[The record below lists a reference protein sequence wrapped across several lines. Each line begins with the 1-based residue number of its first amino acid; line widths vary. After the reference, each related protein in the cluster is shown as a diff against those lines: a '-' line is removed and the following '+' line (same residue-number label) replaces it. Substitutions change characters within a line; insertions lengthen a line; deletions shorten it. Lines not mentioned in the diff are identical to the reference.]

1 MNKDKNISELIEK
14 AKESLGAAKSLFYEG
29 SEQEVR

>member
-1 MNKDKNISELIEK
+1 MNKDKDISELREK
-14 AKESLGAAKSLFYEG
+14 AKESLDAAKSLFYEG

>member
-14 AKESLGAAKSLFYEG
+14 TKESLDAAKSLFYEG